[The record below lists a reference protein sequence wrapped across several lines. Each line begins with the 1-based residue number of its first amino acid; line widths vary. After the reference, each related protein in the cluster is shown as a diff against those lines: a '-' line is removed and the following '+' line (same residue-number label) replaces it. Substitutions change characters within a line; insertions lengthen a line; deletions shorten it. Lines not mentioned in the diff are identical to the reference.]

1 MKFIRIKQVAEMT
14 SLAQSSI
21 YRLVKEGK
29 FPKQVK
35 IAERSARWIESE
47 VLDYINKKIEDRDRF
62 RNL

>member
-1 MKFIRIKQVAEMT
+1 MT

-35 IAERSARWIESE
+35 ISERSARWIESE